1 MKVPEF
7 LTEAVQPNKSESVRW
22 AELTFIQSTN
32 AECMPRSDTASHQ
45 DTQNMWIVNI
55 KLHDVS
61 LLMLFPDIE

>member
-7 LTEAVQPNKSESVRW
+7 LTKAVRSNKSESLRW

-32 AECMPRSDTASHQ
+32 AECMPGPDTASHQ
-45 DTQNMWIVNI
+45 HTQNMSIVNI

-61 LLMLFPDIE
+61 LLMLFPDAE